1 MKALF
6 IGRFQPFHKGHAE
19 VVRFIS
25 KEYDEFIIGIGS
37 VQSSHELE
45 NPFTAKERTKMI
57 KEFLKSED
65 IINFQICEIPDIN
78 ILEASNDKDKLLVWR
93 RYSSR
98 ENFQGDPNKATYKI
112 IYSAGIDTTKINETI
127 LTTHIKTTNDK
138 WKLSYDI
145 ITSVISSEEIPSF
158 FSSKDPLP
166 EWIDHVISLVP
177 KFEVVLSNNQ
187 LTKELFSKAG
197 YIVKDTPLFNRK
209 KYSGKK
215 IRKKMILNEDW
226 EILVPDRV
234 AQIIK
239 EINGL
244 KRLKDLSEI
253 KVISFLLQMLY
264 IFITNFINQLI
275 YSTT

>member
-6 IGRFQPFHKGHAE
+6 IGRFQPFHNGHAE
-19 VVRFIS
+19 VVRFLS

-37 VQSSHELE
+37 AQSSHEIE

-57 KEFLKSED
+57 KAFLKSED

-78 ILEASNDKDKLLVWR
+78 TLEASKDKLLVWR
-93 RYSSR
+93 K
-98 ENFQGDPNKATYKI
+98 ENLQSDPDKATCEI
-112 IYSAGIDTTKINETI
+112 IYSAGIDITEINKTI
-127 LTTHIKTTNDK
+127 LKTNIKTTNNE
-138 WKLSYDI
+138 WKFSYDI
-145 ITSVISSEEIPSF
+145 LTSVISSEEKSSF

-166 EWIDHVISLVP
+166 EWLDRVISLVP

-215 IRKKMILNEDW
+215 IRRRMSTGEEW
-226 EILVPDRV
+226 ESLVPHKV
-234 AQIIK
+234 SEIIK
-239 EINGL
+239 EING
-244 KRLKDLSEI
+244 KK
-253 KVISFLLQMLY
+253 KKKKLLL
-264 IFITNFINQLI
+264 
-275 YSTT
+275 